1 MALWFSV
8 CHSQGQA
15 PSDTHQR
22 SGGSSSAAQGAPVQE
37 SEQQDALLREARTE
51 LEKGRA
57 DDSELLVRRY
67 LEGHANSAQAHF
79 LLGFILFREIQ
90 EEAKHQAQA
99 ADAKTVEPTASQ
111 MSFKAEKAKASLAEF
126 TAGAKYRK
134 PSAFDLKIVALDYV
148 LLADYTDADKWLTR
162 SLEKN
167 PLDADGWYSLGRI
180 KYNENRFAE
189 AISAFEHCLK
199 LNPRNV
205 KAEDNL
211 GLSYAG
217 LGRNDE
223 AIAAYQQ
230 AIAWQAD
237 LEYRNPGPYI
247 DYGALLIEKNRPQE
261 AVPLLVQATQVDP
274 GDIRAHERLGKAYAD
289 LDQLPQAQA
298 EYERAIAL
306 TPDNARMHYLLGQI
320 YRKEGFTEK
329 AKQEFERYAALNTP
343 ANPSRMEPK
352 P

>member
-1 MALWFSV
+1 M
-8 CHSQGQA
+8 
-15 PSDTHQR
+15 
-22 SGGSSSAAQGAPVQE
+22 
-37 SEQQDALLREARTE
+37 EARAR
-51 LEKGRA
+51 LEKGMA
-57 DDSELLVRRY
+57 NDSEGLVRQY
-67 LEGHANSAQAHF
+67 LDGHANSAEAHF

-90 EEAKHQAQA
+90 EAAKLQAPMGNVKALESA
-99 ADAKTVEPTASQ
+99 ASGLSSKE
-111 MSFKAEKAKASLAEF
+111 EKAKASLAQF

-167 PLDADGWYSLGRI
+167 PQDSDGWYSLGRI
-180 KYNENRFAE
+180 KYNENRFAD
-189 AISAFEHCLK
+189 AINAFERCLN
-199 LNPRNV
+199 LDPRSV

-230 AIAWQAD
+230 AIAWQAGGTN
-237 LEYRNPGPYI
+237 RNPGAYI

-261 AVPLLVQATQVDP
+261 AVPLLVQATQIDP
-274 GDIRAHERLGKAYAD
+274 DDIRAHEKLGKAYAD
-289 LDQLPQAQA
+289 LNQLPQAQA
-298 EYERAIAL
+298 EYERAVAL
-306 TPDNARMHYLLGQI
+306 TPDNPRMHYLLGQI
-320 YRKEGFTEK
+320 YRKEGFSEK

-343 ANPSRMEPK
+343 SNPSKMEPK